1 MIGRYLDFMIN
12 VRGCSVNTA
21 ETYRSSLSCFAQ
33 FCRIR
38 KQNPSW
44 SSVDVDDIVAYVYYM
59 RSRGLSARSVNV
71 FLAASV
77 SFFDYLCRF
86 HGLAKNPAVMVDKVK
101 ETKRLPKVIEQS
113 VFDEFFSFFSNPS
126 DMAFMKHSFYVSICL
141 MYYAGLRA
149 SEVLTLSWMNIK
161 DRHMRIIGKGNKERI
176 VPICNELQSVL
187 DEWYDRQLGFIG
199 EKPAFVIS
207 NEDGSA
213 VSGSFFRRMIKNILM
228 SCGCPYELAHPHALR
243 HSFATRMASMGLSLL
258 SLQKILG
265 HSSLNTTQVY
275 VNLADSF
282 ASSEFFNLTSI

>member
-12 VRGCSVNTA
+12 VRGCSKNTA

-44 SSVDVDDIVAYVYYM
+44 SSVDVDDIVSYVYYM

-101 ETKRLPKVIEQS
+101 EPKRLPKVIEQS

-176 VPICNELQSVL
+176 VPICDELQLVL
-187 DEWYDRQLGFIG
+187 DEWYDRQLGFLN
-199 EKPAFVIS
+199 ELPAFVIS
-207 NEDGSA
+207 NEDGSV
-213 VSGSFFRRMIKNILM
+213 VSGSFFRRMVKNVLM

-243 HSFATRMASMGLSLL
+243 HSFATRMASLGLSLI

>member
-44 SSVDVDDIVAYVYYM
+44 SSIDVDDIVSYVYYM

-101 ETKRLPKVIEQS
+101 EPKRLPKVIEQS
-113 VFDEFFSFFSNPS
+113 VFDEFFSFFSRPS

-176 VPICNELQSVL
+176 VPICDELQLVL
-187 DEWYDRQLGFIG
+187 DEWYDRQLGFLG
-199 EKPAFVIS
+199 EKPALVIS

-213 VSGSFFRRMIKNILM
+213 VSGSFFRRTIKNVLM
-228 SCGCPYELAHPHALR
+228 YCGCPYELAHPHALR
-243 HSFATRMASMGLSLL
+243 HSFATRMASLGLSLL

>member
-1 MIGRYLDFMIN
+1 MIERYLEFMIN

-44 SSVDVDDIVAYVYYM
+44 SSIDVDDIVSYVYYM

-101 ETKRLPKVIEQS
+101 EPKRLPKVIEQS
-113 VFDEFFSFFSNPS
+113 VFDEFFSFFSRPS

-176 VPICNELQSVL
+176 VPICDELQLVL
-187 DEWYDRQLGFIG
+187 DEWYDRQLGFLG
-199 EKPAFVIS
+199 EKPALVIS

-213 VSGSFFRRMIKNILM
+213 VSGSFFRRMIKNVLM

-243 HSFATRMASMGLSLL
+243 HSFATRMASLGLSLL

-265 HSSLNTTQVY
+265 HSSINTTQVY

>member
-1 MIGRYLDFMIN
+1 MIGRYLEFMIN

-44 SSVDVDDIVAYVYYM
+44 SSVDVDDIVSYVYYM

-86 HGLAKNPAVMVDKVK
+86 HGLVKNPAVMIDKIK
-101 ETKRLPKVIEQS
+101 EPKRLPKVIEQS
-113 VFDEFFSFFSNPS
+113 VFDEFFSFFSRPS
-126 DMAFMKHSFYVSICL
+126 EMAFMKHSFYVSICL

-176 VPICNELQSVL
+176 VPICDKLQLVL
-187 DEWYDRQLGFIG
+187 DEWYDRQLGFLG
-199 EKPAFVIS
+199 EKPALVIS

-213 VSGSFFRRMIKNILM
+213 VSGSFFRRMVKSVLM

-243 HSFATRMASMGLSLL
+243 HSFATRMASLGLSLL

>member
-1 MIGRYLDFMIN
+1 MIGRYLEFMIN

-44 SSVDVDDIVAYVYYM
+44 SSIDVDDIVSYVYYM

-77 SFFDYLCRF
+77 SYFDYLCRF

-101 ETKRLPKVIEQS
+101 EPKRLPKVIEQS
-113 VFDEFFSFFSNPS
+113 VFDEFFSFFSRPS

-176 VPICNELQSVL
+176 VPICDELQLVL
-187 DEWYDRQLGFIG
+187 DEWYDRQLGFLG
-199 EKPAFVIS
+199 EEPALVIS

-213 VSGSFFRRMIKNILM
+213 VSGSFFRRMIKNVLM

-243 HSFATRMASMGLSLL
+243 HSFATRMASLGLSLL

>member
-1 MIGRYLDFMIN
+1 MIGRYLEFMIN

-44 SSVDVDDIVAYVYYM
+44 SSVDVDDIVSYVYYM

-101 ETKRLPKVIEQS
+101 EPKRLPKVIEQS
-113 VFDEFFSFFSNPS
+113 VFDEFFSFFSRPS
-126 DMAFMKHSFYVSICL
+126 EMAFMKHSFYVSICL

-176 VPICNELQSVL
+176 VPICEELQLVL
-187 DEWYDRQLGFIG
+187 DEWYDRQLGFLG
-199 EKPAFVIS
+199 ELPALVIS

-213 VSGSFFRRMIKNILM
+213 VSSSFFRRMVKNVLM

-243 HSFATRMASMGLSLL
+243 HSFATRMASLGLSLL

-282 ASSEFFNLTSI
+282 ASSEFFNLTSL

>member
-38 KQNPSW
+38 KQSPSW
-44 SSVDVDDIVAYVYYM
+44 SSVDVDDIVSYVYYM

-101 ETKRLPKVIEQS
+101 EPKRLPKVIEQS
-113 VFDEFFSFFSNPS
+113 VFDEFFSFFTRPS
-126 DMAFMKHSFYVSICL
+126 EMAYMKHTFYVSICL

-149 SEVLTLSWMNIK
+149 SEVLTLSWSNIK

-187 DEWYDRQLGFIG
+187 DEWYNRQLGFLN
-199 EKPAFVIS
+199 ELPAFVIS

-213 VSGSFFRRMIKNILM
+213 ISGSFFRRMIKNILV

-243 HSFATRMASMGLSLL
+243 HSFATRMASLGLSLL

>member
-1 MIGRYLDFMIN
+1 MIGRYLEFMIN
-12 VRGCSVNTA
+12 VRGCSKNTA

-44 SSVDVDDIVAYVYYM
+44 SSVDVDDIVSYVYYM

-101 ETKRLPKVIEQS
+101 EPKRLPKVIEQS

-176 VPICNELQSVL
+176 VPICDELQLVL
-187 DEWYDRQLGFIG
+187 DEWYDRQLGFLG
-199 EKPAFVIS
+199 EKPALVIS
-207 NEDGSA
+207 NKDGSA
-213 VSGSFFRRMIKNILM
+213 VSGSFFRRMVKSVLM

-243 HSFATRMASMGLSLL
+243 HSFATRMASLGLSLL

>member
-1 MIGRYLDFMIN
+1 MIGRYLEFMIN
-12 VRGCSVNTA
+12 VRGCSKNTA

-44 SSVDVDDIVAYVYYM
+44 SSIDVEDVVSYVYYM

-101 ETKRLPKVIEQS
+101 EPKRLPKVIEQS

-176 VPICNELQSVL
+176 VPICDELQLVL
-187 DEWYDRQLGFIG
+187 DEWYDRQLGFLG
-199 EKPAFVIS
+199 EKPALVIS
-207 NEDGSA
+207 NKDGSA
-213 VSGSFFRRMIKNILM
+213 VSGSFFRRMVKSVLM

-243 HSFATRMASMGLSLL
+243 HSFATRMASLGLSLL

>member
-12 VRGCSVNTA
+12 VRGCSKNTA

-44 SSVDVDDIVAYVYYM
+44 SSVDVDDVVSYVYYM

-86 HGLAKNPAVMVDKVK
+86 HGLAKNPALMVDKIK
-101 ETKRLPKVIEQS
+101 EPKRLPKVIEQS
-113 VFDEFFSFFSNPS
+113 IFDEFFSFFSTPS
-126 DMAFMKHSFYVSICL
+126 EMAFMKHSFFVSICL
-141 MYYAGLRA
+141 MYYAGLRS

-176 VPICNELQSVL
+176 VPICDELQLVL
-187 DEWYDRQLGFIG
+187 DEWYDRQLGFLN
-199 EKPAFVIS
+199 ELPALVIS

-213 VSGSFFRRMIKNILM
+213 ISGSFFRRMIKNILM

-243 HSFATRMASMGLSLL
+243 HSFATRMASLGLSLL

-282 ASSEFFNLTSI
+282 TSSEFFNLTSI

>member
-44 SSVDVDDIVAYVYYM
+44 SSIDVDDIVSYVYYM

-101 ETKRLPKVIEQS
+101 EPKRLP
-113 VFDEFFSFFSNPS
+113 
-126 DMAFMKHSFYVSICL
+126 
-141 MYYAGLRA
+141 
-149 SEVLTLSWMNIK
+149 
-161 DRHMRIIGKGNKERI
+161 
-176 VPICNELQSVL
+176 
-187 DEWYDRQLGFIG
+187 
-199 EKPAFVIS
+199 
-207 NEDGSA
+207 
-213 VSGSFFRRMIKNILM
+213 
-228 SCGCPYELAHPHALR
+228 
-243 HSFATRMASMGLSLL
+243 
-258 SLQKILG
+258 
-265 HSSLNTTQVY
+265 
-275 VNLADSF
+275 
-282 ASSEFFNLTSI
+282 

>member
-38 KQNPSW
+38 KHNPSW
-44 SSVDVDDIVAYVYYM
+44 SSVDVEDIVSYVYYM

-101 ETKRLPKVIEQS
+101 EPKRLPKVIEQS
-113 VFDEFFSFFSNPS
+113 VFDEFFSFFSRPS
-126 DMAFMKHSFYVSICL
+126 EMAFMKHSFYVSICL

-176 VPICNELQSVL
+176 VPI
-187 DEWYDRQLGFIG
+187 
-199 EKPAFVIS
+199 
-207 NEDGSA
+207 
-213 VSGSFFRRMIKNILM
+213 
-228 SCGCPYELAHPHALR
+228 
-243 HSFATRMASMGLSLL
+243 
-258 SLQKILG
+258 
-265 HSSLNTTQVY
+265 
-275 VNLADSF
+275 
-282 ASSEFFNLTSI
+282 

>member
-1 MIGRYLDFMIN
+1 MIERYLEFMIN

-44 SSVDVDDIVAYVYYM
+44 SSIDVDDIVSYVYYM

-101 ETKRLPKVIEQS
+101 EPKRLPKVIEQS
-113 VFDEFFSFFSNPS
+113 VFDEFFSFFSRPS

-176 VPICNELQSVL
+176 VPICDELQLVL
-187 DEWYDRQLGFIG
+187 DEWYDRQLGFLG
-199 EKPAFVIS
+199 EKPALVIS

-213 VSGSFFRRMIKNILM
+213 VSGSFFRRMIKNVLM

-243 HSFATRMASMGLSLL
+243 HSFATRMASLGLSLL

-275 VNLADSF
+275 VNLADSL

>member
-1 MIGRYLDFMIN
+1 MIERYLEFLIN

-21 ETYRSSLSCFAQ
+21 ETYRSSLSCFAK

-44 SSVDVDDIVAYVYYM
+44 SSVDVDDIVSYVYYM

-86 HGLAKNPAVMVDKVK
+86 HGLAKNPAVMVDKIK
-101 ETKRLPKVIEQS
+101 EPKRLPKVIEQS
-113 VFDEFFSFFSNPS
+113 VFDEFFSFFSKPS
-126 DMAFMKHSFYVSICL
+126 EMAFMKHSFYVSICL

-149 SEVLTLSWMNIK
+149 SEVLTLTWSNIK

-176 VPICNELQSVL
+176 VPVCDELQLVL

-199 EKPAFVIS
+199 EKPALVVS

-213 VSGSFFRRMIKNILM
+213 VSGSFFRRMVKNVLM

-243 HSFATRMASMGLSLL
+243 HSFATRMASLGLSLL

>member
-1 MIGRYLDFMIN
+1 MIGRYLEFMIN

-101 ETKRLPKVIEQS
+101 EPKRLPKVIEQS

-187 DEWYDRQLGFIG
+187 DEWYDRQLGFLN
-199 EKPAFVIS
+199 ELPAFVIS

-213 VSGSFFRRMIKNILM
+213 ISGSFFRRMIKNILM

-243 HSFATRMASMGLSLL
+243 HSFATRMASLGLSLI

-275 VNLADSF
+275 VNLANSIT
-282 ASSEFFNLTSI
+282 SSEFFNLTSI

>member
-1 MIGRYLDFMIN
+1 MIERYLEFMIN

-44 SSVDVDDIVAYVYYM
+44 SSIDVDDIVSYVYYM

-86 HGLAKNPAVMVDKVK
+86 HGLAINPAVMVDKVK
-101 ETKRLPKVIEQS
+101 EPKRLPKVIEQS
-113 VFDEFFSFFSNPS
+113 VFDEFFSFFSRPS
-126 DMAFMKHSFYVSICL
+126 DMAFMKHSFYVSICI

-176 VPICNELQSVL
+176 VPICDELQLVL
-187 DEWYDRQLGFIG
+187 DEWYDRQMGFLN
-199 EKPAFVIS
+199 EQPALVIS

-213 VSGSFFRRMIKNILM
+213 VSGSFFRRMIKNVLM

-243 HSFATRMASMGLSLL
+243 HSFATRMASLGLSLL

-275 VNLADSF
+275 VNLADSL

>member
-1 MIGRYLDFMIN
+1 MFTTCAHVDCLLVALM
-12 VRGCSVNTA
+12 CSLPPLF
-21 ETYRSSLSCFAQ
+21 RSSIIC
-33 FCRIR
+33 
-38 KQNPSW
+38 
-44 SSVDVDDIVAYVYYM
+44 VASM
-59 RSRGLSARSVNV
+59 
-71 FLAASV
+71 V
-77 SFFDYLCRF
+77 S
-86 HGLAKNPAVMVDKVK
+86 
-101 ETKRLPKVIEQS
+101 Q

-126 DMAFMKHSFYVSICL
+126 DMAFMKHSFCVSICL

-176 VPICNELQSVL
+176 VPICDELQLVL
-187 DEWYDRQLGFIG
+187 DEWYDRQLGFLG
-199 EKPAFVIS
+199 EKPALVIS

-213 VSGSFFRRMIKNILM
+213 VSGSFFRRMVKNVLM

>member
-44 SSVDVDDIVAYVYYM
+44 SSVDVDDIVSYVYYM

-101 ETKRLPKVIEQS
+101 EPKRLPKVIEQS
-113 VFDEFFSFFSNPS
+113 VFDEFFSFFSRPS
-126 DMAFMKHSFYVSICL
+126 EMAFMKHSFYVSICL

-176 VPICNELQSVL
+176 VPICEELQLVL
-187 DEWYDRQLGFIG
+187 DEWYDRQLGFLG
-199 EKPAFVIS
+199 ELPALVIS

-213 VSGSFFRRMIKNILM
+213 VSSSFFRRMVKNVLM

-243 HSFATRMASMGLSLL
+243 HSFATRMASLGLSLL

-282 ASSEFFNLTSI
+282 ASSEFFNLTSL

>member
-1 MIGRYLDFMIN
+1 MIGHYLEFLIN

-44 SSVDVDDIVAYVYYM
+44 SSVDVDDIVSYVYYM

-86 HGLAKNPAVMVDKVK
+86 HGLAKNPAAMVDKVK
-101 ETKRLPKVIEQS
+101 EPMRLPKVIEQS

-126 DMAFMKHSFYVSICL
+126 EMAYMKHSFYVSICL

-149 SEVLTLSWMNIK
+149 SEVLTLSWINIK
-161 DRHMRIIGKGNKERI
+161 DRHMSIIGKGNKERI
-176 VPICNELQSVL
+176 VPICNELQLVL
-187 DEWYDRQLGFIG
+187 DEWYDRQIGFIG
-199 EKPAFVIS
+199 EKPAFVIC

-213 VSGSFFRRMIKNILM
+213 VSGSFFRRMVKNVLM
-228 SCGCPYELAHPHALR
+228 SCGCPYKLAHPHALR
-243 HSFATRMASMGLSLL
+243 HSFATKMAAMGLSLL

-282 ASSEFFNLTSI
+282 TSSEFFNLTSI

>member
-1 MIGRYLDFMIN
+1 MIERYLEFMIN

-44 SSVDVDDIVAYVYYM
+44 SSIDVDDIVSYVYYM
-59 RSRGLSARSVNV
+59 RSRGLSSRSVNV

-101 ETKRLPKVIEQS
+101 EPKRLPKVIEQS
-113 VFDEFFSFFSNPS
+113 VFDEFFSFFSRPS

-161 DRHMRIIGKGNKERI
+161 DRHMRIIGKGNKHNDVYLNINAQLSLDAYLCERDDNNDYLFVASRYPYNKLSI
-176 VPICNELQSVL
+176 KSVENIFNRLSNKTNLTVTPHIMRHTYATLALQSGMPLTHV
-187 DEWYDRQLGFIG
+187 
-199 EKPAFVIS
+199 
-207 NEDGSA
+207 
-213 VSGSFFRRMIKNILM
+213 
-228 SCGCPYELAHPHALR
+228 
-243 HSFATRMASMGLSLL
+243 
-258 SLQKILG
+258 QKTLN
-265 HSSLNTTQVY
+265 HSSSDTTLIYAEILKEDIQKSHLKY
-275 VNLADSF
+275 VL
-282 ASSEFFNLTSI
+282 

>member
-1 MIGRYLDFMIN
+1 MIGRFLEFMIN

-21 ETYRSSLSCFAQ
+21 ESYRSSLSCFAQ

-38 KQNPSW
+38 KQNPTW
-44 SSVDVDDIVAYVYYM
+44 SSIDVEDIVSYVYYM

-86 HGLAKNPAVMVDKVK
+86 HGLQKNPAVMVDKVK
-101 ETKRLPKVIEQS
+101 EPKRLPKVIEQS
-113 VFDEFFSFFSNPS
+113 VFDEFFSFFSRPS
-126 DMAFMKHSFYVSICL
+126 EMAFMKHSFYVSICL
-141 MYYAGLRA
+141 MYFAGLRA

-176 VPICNELQSVL
+176 VPICDELQMVL
-187 DEWYDRQLGFIG
+187 DEWYDRQLGFLN
-199 EKPAFVIS
+199 ELPAFVIS

-213 VSGSFFRRMIKNILM
+213 ISGSFFRRMVKSVLM

-243 HSFATRMASMGLSLL
+243 HSFATRMASLGLSLL

-282 ASSEFFNLTSI
+282 ASSEFFNLTSV

>member
-38 KQNPSW
+38 KHNPSW
-44 SSVDVDDIVAYVYYM
+44 SSIDVDDIVSYVYYM

-86 HGLAKNPAVMVDKVK
+86 HGLQKNPAVMVDKVK
-101 ETKRLPKVIEQS
+101 EPKRLPKVIEQS
-113 VFDEFFSFFSNPS
+113 VFDEFFSFFSRPS
-126 DMAFMKHSFYVSICL
+126 EMAFMKHSFYVSICL

-149 SEVLTLSWMNIK
+149 SEVLTLSWSNIK

-176 VPICNELQSVL
+176 VPICDELQLVL
-187 DEWYDRQLGFIG
+187 DEWYDRQLGFLN
-199 EKPAFVIS
+199 EYPALVIS

-213 VSGSFFRRMIKNILM
+213 ISGSFFRRMVKSVLM
-228 SCGCPYELAHPHALR
+228 SCGCSYNLAHPHALR
-243 HSFATRMASMGLSLL
+243 HSFATRMASLGLSLL

-282 ASSEFFNLTSI
+282 ASSEFFNITSI

>member
-1 MIGRYLDFMIN
+1 M
-12 VRGCSVNTA
+12 NTA
-21 ETYRSSLSCFAQ
+21 ETYRSSLSCFAH
-33 FCRIR
+33 FSRIR

-44 SSVDVDDIVAYVYYM
+44 SSVDVDDIVTYVYYM

-101 ETKRLPKVIEQS
+101 EPKRLPKVIEQS
-113 VFDEFFSFFSNPS
+113 VFDEFFSFFSKPS
-126 DMAFMKHSFYVSICL
+126 ERAFMKHSFYVSICL

-149 SEVLTLSWMNIK
+149 SEVLTLSWSNIK

-187 DEWYDRQLGFIG
+187 DEWFDRQLGFLN
-199 EKPAFVIS
+199 EQPALVIS

-213 VSGSFFRRMIKNILM
+213 VSGSFFRRMVKNVLM

>member
-38 KQNPSW
+38 KQYPSW
-44 SSVDVDDIVAYVYYM
+44 SSVDVDDIVSYVYDM
-59 RSRGLSARSVNV
+59 RSRGLSAHSVNV

-101 ETKRLPKVIEQS
+101 EPKRLPKVIEQS
-113 VFDEFFSFFSNPS
+113 VFDEFFSFFSKPS
-126 DMAFMKHSFYVSICL
+126 EMAFMKHSFYVSICL

-149 SEVLTLSWMNIK
+149 SEVLTLSWKNIK

-199 EKPAFVIS
+199 ETPVLVVS
-207 NEDGSA
+207 NEDGSS
-213 VSGSFFRRMIKNILM
+213 VSDSFFRRMVKNILM

-243 HSFATRMASMGLSLL
+243 HSFATRMALMGLSLL

>member
-1 MIGRYLDFMIN
+1 MIGRYLEFMIN
-12 VRGCSVNTA
+12 VRGCSKNTA

-44 SSVDVDDIVAYVYYM
+44 SSVDVEDVVSYVYYM

-101 ETKRLPKVIEQS
+101 EPKRLPKVIEQS

-176 VPICNELQSVL
+176 VPICDELQLVL
-187 DEWYDRQLGFIG
+187 NEWYDRQLGFIG
-199 EKPAFVIS
+199 EKPALVIS

-213 VSGSFFRRMIKNILM
+213 VSGSFFRRMVKNVLM

-243 HSFATRMASMGLSLL
+243 HSFATRMASLGLSLL

>member
-12 VRGCSVNTA
+12 VRGCSKNTA

-44 SSVDVDDIVAYVYYM
+44 SSVDVDDVVSYVYYM
-59 RSRGLSARSVNV
+59 RSRGISARSVNV

-86 HGLAKNPAVMVDKVK
+86 HGLAKNPALMVDKVK
-101 ETKRLPKVIEQS
+101 EPKRLPKVIEQS
-113 VFDEFFSFFSNPS
+113 IFDEFFSFFSTPS
-126 DMAFMKHSFYVSICL
+126 EMAFMKHSFFVSICL
-141 MYYAGLRA
+141 MYYAGLRS

-176 VPICNELQSVL
+176 VPICDELQLVL
-187 DEWYDRQLGFIG
+187 DEWYDRQLGFLN
-199 EKPAFVIS
+199 ELPALVIS

-213 VSGSFFRRMIKNILM
+213 ISGSFFRRMIKNILM

-243 HSFATRMASMGLSLL
+243 HSFATRMASLGLSLL

-282 ASSEFFNLTSI
+282 TSSEFFNLTSI

>member
-1 MIGRYLDFMIN
+1 MIERFLDFMIN
-12 VRGCSVNTA
+12 VRGCSANTA
-21 ETYRSSLSCFAQ
+21 HTYQSSLSCFAQ

-38 KQNPSW
+38 KENPSW
-44 SSVDVDDIVAYVYYM
+44 SSVDVEDIVSYVYYM

-77 SFFDYLCRF
+77 SFFDFLCRF
-86 HGLAKNPAVMVDKVK
+86 HGLQKNPAIMVDKVK
-101 ETKRLPKVIEQS
+101 EPKRLPKVIEQS
-113 VFDEFFSFFSNPS
+113 VFDEFFSFFSRPS
-126 DMAFMKHSFYVSICL
+126 ELAFLKHSFYVSICL

-149 SEVLTLSWMNIK
+149 SEVLSLSWQNIK

-176 VPICNELQSVL
+176 VPICDELQSIL
-187 DEWYDRQLGFIG
+187 DEWHCRQQ
-199 EKPAFVIS
+199 AFLNENPSLVVS

-213 VSGSFFRRMIKNILM
+213 VSGSFFRRMVKNVLM

-243 HSFATRMASMGLSLL
+243 HSFATKMAAMGLSLL

-282 ASSEFFNLTSI
+282 ASSEFFNITSL

>member
-1 MIGRYLDFMIN
+1 MIERYLEFMIN

-38 KQNPSW
+38 KQNPTW
-44 SSVDVDDIVAYVYYM
+44 SSIDVDDVVSYVYYM

-101 ETKRLPKVIEQS
+101 EPKRLPKVIEQS
-113 VFDEFFSFFSNPS
+113 VFDEFFSFFSRPS

-176 VPICNELQSVL
+176 VPICDELQLVL
-187 DEWYDRQLGFIG
+187 DEWYDRQLGFLG
-199 EKPAFVIS
+199 EKPALVIS

-243 HSFATRMASMGLSLL
+243 HSFATRMASLGLSLL

>member
-1 MIGRYLDFMIN
+1 M
-12 VRGCSVNTA
+12 NTA

-38 KQNPSW
+38 KQSPSW
-44 SSVDVDDIVAYVYYM
+44 SSIDVDDIVSYVYYM
-59 RSRGLSARSVNV
+59 RSRGLSAHSVNV

-86 HGLAKNPAVMVDKVK
+86 HGLTRNPAVIVDKVK
-101 ETKRLPKVIEQS
+101 EPKRLPKVIEQS
-113 VFDEFFSFFSNPS
+113 VFDEFFSFFSRPS
-126 DMAFMKHSFYVSICL
+126 EMAFMKHSFFVSICL

-149 SEVLTLSWMNIK
+149 SEVLTLSWSNIK

-187 DEWYDRQLGFIG
+187 DEWYDRQLGFIN
-199 EKPAFVIS
+199 ELPAFVIS

-213 VSGSFFRRMIKNILM
+213 ISGSFFRRMIKNILM

-243 HSFATRMASMGLSLL
+243 HSFATRMASLGLSLL

>member
-1 MIGRYLDFMIN
+1 M
-12 VRGCSVNTA
+12 NTA

-38 KQNPSW
+38 KQNPTW
-44 SSVDVDDIVAYVYYM
+44 SSINVEDVVSYVYYM

-101 ETKRLPKVIEQS
+101 EPKRLPKVIEQS

-176 VPICNELQSVL
+176 VPICDELQLVL

-199 EKPAFVIS
+199 EKPALVVS

-213 VSGSFFRRMIKNILM
+213 VSGSFFRRMIKNVLM

-243 HSFATRMASMGLSLL
+243 HSFATRMASLGLSLL

>member
-1 MIGRYLDFMIN
+1 MIERYLEFMIN

-44 SSVDVDDIVAYVYYM
+44 SSVDVDDIVSYVYYM

-101 ETKRLPKVIEQS
+101 EPKRLPKVIEQS
-113 VFDEFFSFFSNPS
+113 VFDEFFSFFSRPS
-126 DMAFMKHSFYVSICL
+126 EMAFMKHSFYVSICL

-176 VPICNELQSVL
+176 VPICDELQLVL
-187 DEWYDRQLGFIG
+187 DEWYDRQLGFLG
-199 EKPAFVIS
+199 EKPALVIS

-213 VSGSFFRRMIKNILM
+213 VSGSFFRRMVKSVLM

-243 HSFATRMASMGLSLL
+243 HSFATRMASLGLSLL

>member
-44 SSVDVDDIVAYVYYM
+44 SSVDVDDIVSYVYYM

-86 HGLAKNPAVMVDKVK
+86 HCLAKNPAVMVDKVK
-101 ETKRLPKVIEQS
+101 EPKRLPKVIEQS
-113 VFDEFFSFFSNPS
+113 VFDEFFSFFSRPS
-126 DMAFMKHSFYVSICL
+126 EMAFIKHSFYVSICL

-176 VPICNELQSVL
+176 VPVCDELQLVL
-187 DEWYDRQLGFIG
+187 DEWYDRQLGFLG
-199 EKPAFVIS
+199 EKPALVIS

-213 VSGSFFRRMIKNILM
+213 VSGSFFRRMVKNVLM

>member
-1 MIGRYLDFMIN
+1 MIERYLEFMIN

-44 SSVDVDDIVAYVYYM
+44 SSVDVEDIVSYVYYM

-101 ETKRLPKVIEQS
+101 EPKRLPKVIEQS
-113 VFDEFFSFFSNPS
+113 VFDEFFSFFSRPS

-176 VPICNELQSVL
+176 VPICDELQLVL
-187 DEWYDRQLGFIG
+187 DEWYDRQLGFLG
-199 EKPAFVIS
+199 EKPALVIS

-213 VSGSFFRRMIKNILM
+213 VSGSFFRRMIKNVLM
-228 SCGCPYELAHPHALR
+228 SCGCPYELAHPHTLR
-243 HSFATRMASMGLSLL
+243 HSFATRMASLGLSLL

>member
-1 MIGRYLDFMIN
+1 MIANYLEFLIN
-12 VRGCSVNTA
+12 VRGCSANTA
-21 ETYRSSLSCFAQ
+21 DTYQSSLSCFAQ

-38 KQNPSW
+38 KTNPSW
-44 SSVDVDDIVAYVYYM
+44 SSVDVDDIVSYVYFM

-86 HGLAKNPAVMVDKVK
+86 HGLKKNPAVMVDKMK
-101 ETKRLPKVIEQS
+101 EPKRLPKVIEQS
-113 VFDEFFSFFSNPS
+113 VFDEFFAVFSRPS
-126 DMAFMKHSFYVSICL
+126 ELSFMKHSFFVSICL

-149 SEVLTLSWMNIK
+149 SEVLSLSWISIK
-161 DRHMRIIGKGNKERI
+161 DNHMRIVGKGNKERI
-176 VPICNELQSVL
+176 VPICNELLSIL
-187 DEWYDRQLGFIG
+187 DEWHCRQIGFLGVSSSL
-199 EKPAFVIS
+199 VIS

-213 VSGSFFRRMIKNILM
+213 ISGSFFRNMVKKILM
-228 SCGCPYELAHPHALR
+228 SCGCPFELAHPHSLR

-282 ASSEFFNLTSI
+282 ASSEFFNLTNL

>member
-1 MIGRYLDFMIN
+1 MIGRYLEFMIN

-38 KQNPSW
+38 KQSPTW
-44 SSVDVDDIVAYVYYM
+44 SSVDVDDIVSYVYYM

-86 HGLAKNPAVMVDKVK
+86 HGLTKNPALMVDKVK
-101 ETKRLPKVIEQS
+101 EPKRLPKVIEQS
-113 VFDEFFSFFSNPS
+113 VFDEFFSFFSRPS
-126 DMAFMKHSFYVSICL
+126 EMAYMKHSFYVSICL

-149 SEVLTLSWMNIK
+149 SEVLTLSWSNIK

-187 DEWYDRQLGFIG
+187 DEWYDRQLGFLN
-199 EKPAFVIS
+199 ELPAFVIS

-213 VSGSFFRRMIKNILM
+213 VSGSFFRRMVKNVLM

-243 HSFATRMASMGLSLL
+243 HSFATRMASLGLSLL

-282 ASSEFFNLTSI
+282 ASSEFFNLTSL

>member
-44 SSVDVDDIVAYVYYM
+44 SSVDVDDIVSYVYYM

-86 HGLAKNPAVMVDKVK
+86 HSLSKNPAVMVDKVK
-101 ETKRLPKVIEQS
+101 EPKRLPKVIEQS
-113 VFDEFFSFFSNPS
+113 VFDEFFSFFSRPS
-126 DMAFMKHSFYVSICL
+126 EMAFMKHSFYVSICL

-149 SEVLTLSWMNIK
+149 SEVLTLSWSNIK

-187 DEWYDRQLGFIG
+187 DEWYDRQLGFLN
-199 EKPAFVIS
+199 ELPAFVIS
-207 NEDGSA
+207 NEDASA
-213 VSGSFFRRMIKNILM
+213 ISGSFFRRMIKNVLM

-243 HSFATRMASMGLSLL
+243 HSFATRMASLGLSLI

>member
-1 MIGRYLDFMIN
+1 MIGSYLEFMIN
-12 VRGCSVNTA
+12 VRGCSKNTA

-44 SSVDVDDIVAYVYYM
+44 SSIDVEDVVSYVYYM

-101 ETKRLPKVIEQS
+101 EPKRLPKVIEQS
-113 VFDEFFSFFSNPS
+113 VFDEFFSFFSRPS
-126 DMAFMKHSFYVSICL
+126 EMAFMKHSFYVSICL

-149 SEVLTLSWMNIK
+149 SEVLTLSWSNIK

-176 VPICNELQSVL
+176 VPICNELQYVL
-187 DEWYDRQLGFIG
+187 DEWYDRQLGFLS
-199 EKPAFVIS
+199 ELPAFVIS

-213 VSGSFFRRMIKNILM
+213 ISGSFFRRMVKNVLM

-243 HSFATRMASMGLSLL
+243 HSFATRMASLGLSLL

>member
-1 MIGRYLDFMIN
+1 MIVRHLNFMIN

-21 ETYRSSLSCFAQ
+21 ETYRYSLSCFAQ

-44 SSVDVDDIVAYVYYM
+44 SAVDVEDIVSYVYYM

-77 SFFDYLCRF
+77 SFFDYLCRL
-86 HGLAKNPAVMVDKVK
+86 HRHAKNQAVMVDKVK
-101 ETKRLPKVIEQS
+101 EPKRLPKVIEQS
-113 VFDEFFSFFSNPS
+113 VFDEFFSFYSRPS

-176 VPICNELQSVL
+176 VPICDELQLVL
-187 DEWYDRQLGFIG
+187 EEWYDRQLGFIG
-199 EKPAFVIS
+199 EKPALVVS

-213 VSGSFFRRMIKNILM
+213 VSGSFFRRMIKNVLM

-243 HSFATRMASMGLSLL
+243 HSFATRMASLGLSLL